1 MLGLVFLQ
9 QRLPYRRARH
19 AVGAGIAVGRVGLG
33 AGALVAP
40 RPLLAMWVGETAAA
54 GPAAQVFGRA
64 LAGRDLALGALA
76 LRAVVAGRPKAARAA
91 TALGAFADG
100 VDMVATLRAWPELP
114 GGRRWLVLGLTLG
127 ATVAGALAVV
137 D

>member
-1 MLGLVFLQ
+1 VFLQ

-19 AVGAGIAVGRVGLG
+19 AVGTALAVGRVGLG
-33 AGALVAP
+33 ASALVAP
-40 RPLLAMWVGETAAA
+40 RSLLTMWVGETAAA

-76 LRAVVAGRPKAARAA
+76 LRALAAGRPPAVRA
-91 TALGAFADG
+91 TIALGAFADG
-100 VDMVATLRAWPELP
+100 VDMAATLRAWPELP
-114 GGRRWLVLGLTLG
+114 AGRRWLVLGLTLG